1 MLLRENLLLLYQ
13 INNSIFMKIFYITT
27 PIYYVNA
34 RPHLGSAYTTI
45 AADVLARFHRMKG
58 EEVFFL
64 AGTDEHGAKVAETAL
79 KEKMDPQELCNQNSA
94 KYQEAWDTLKIS
106 YNNFIRTTDSEH
118 KEMVIQV
125 LKKLNDK
132 KLIYKG
138 VYQGLYCVGCER
150 YYTPKELIN
159 GECPIHRKKA
169 ISLSEDCYFF
179 KLSIFREKLLKL
191 IREDELII
199 EPLERKNEILG
210 FLELNEL
217 EDLAISR
224 ANVKWGIPLPWDQDQ
239 TIYVWVDALLNYLSG
254 IGWKGQLNKI
264 PKQWPP
270 EIQLLG
276 KDILRFHAVI
286 WPALLLALKM
296 PLPHRLYVHGF
307 FTINGQKMGKSAGN
321 TIDPE
326 EMARVFGVD
335 ALRWMTL
342 SSFPFGHDGDISQ
355 SKFYD
360 KYNSDLSNG
369 LGNLLRRVLSLAEK
383 AKEDFQPP
391 AKPEHNFHDF
401 VENVWQDYEH
411 LLEELKFANVSTLI
425 NSLVAFCDR
434 YVNENEP
441 WKLFKDDFNQYKNVI
456 YNLLESLRHIAW
468 MVRPFMPDKSDE
480 ILRGLSLGAS
490 EKNKTLIV
498 GKKWGQTSFGKISQ
512 GKILFPRL

>member
-1 MLLRENLLLLYQ
+1 
-13 INNSIFMKIFYITT
+13 MKKFYITT
-27 PIYYVNA
+27 PIYYVNDQ
-34 RPHLGSAYTTI
+34 PHLGHAYSTI
-45 AADVLARFHRMKG
+45 AADVLARFHRTKG

-64 AGTDEHGAKVAETAL
+64 TGTDEHGSKVAQMAS
-79 KEKMDPQELCNQNSA
+79 KENMDLQKLCDRISA
-94 KYQEAWDTLKIS
+94 KYQEVWDTLKIS
-106 YNNFIRTTDSEH
+106 YNNFIRTTDPEH
-118 KEMVIQV
+118 KEMVAQV
-125 LKKLNDK
+125 LEKLNDQ
-132 KLIYKG
+132 KLIYKS

-159 GECPIHRKKA
+159 GECPIHKKKA

-179 KLSIFREKLLKL
+179 KLSSFQEKLLKL
-191 IREDELII
+191 IKKDELII
-199 EPLERKNEILG
+199 EPIERKNEILS

-224 ANVKWGIPLPWDQDQ
+224 TNVKWGISLPWDQTQ
-239 TIYVWVDALLNYLSG
+239 TIYVWVDALFNYLSG
-254 IGWKGQLNKI
+254 IGWKGKSNKV

-286 WPALLLALKM
+286 WPALLLALDI
-296 PLPHRLYVHGF
+296 PLPRRLYIHGF

-321 TIDPE
+321 AIDPE
-326 EMARVFGVD
+326 EMATTFGVD
-335 ALRWMTL
+335 ALRWMIL

-369 LGNLLRRVLSLAEK
+369 LGNLLRRVISLAEK
-383 AKEDFQPP
+383 TKEDFPPP
-391 AKPEHNFHDF
+391 AKIEEGF
-401 VENVWQDYEH
+401 VEKIKDCWQNYEQ
-411 LLEELKFANVSTLI
+411 LLEELKFAEIATLVNDLVS
-425 NSLVAFCDR
+425 FCDR

-441 WKLFKDDFNQYKNVI
+441 WKLFKDDFGQYKNVI

-480 ILRGLSLGAS
+480 MLQSLGLEDS
-490 EKNKTLIV
+490 ERNKSFLK
-498 GKKWGQTSFGKISQ
+498 GKEWGKVIFNKVSQ
-512 GKILFPRL
+512 GEILFPRL